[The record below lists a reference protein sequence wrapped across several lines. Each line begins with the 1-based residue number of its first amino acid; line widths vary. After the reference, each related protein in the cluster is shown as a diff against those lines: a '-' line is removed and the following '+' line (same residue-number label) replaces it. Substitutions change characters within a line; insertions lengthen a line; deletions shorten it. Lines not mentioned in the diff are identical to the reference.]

1 MTAWSK
7 PRIIDRP
14 VSRLGNI
21 LTTTQKEK
29 TRDRILGAAEQVFAN
44 KGYHES
50 LVDEIAEEVSLS
62 KGGIYFHFPS
72 KEDLFFSVMDRLA
85 DRLVSKAEAAAA
97 QETSPLAK
105 AEAALMEVLLR
116 LGKRRR
122 LARILMVQGYS
133 MGKAFEAKRVEI
145 FGRFA
150 EIIKANLDEA
160 VKAGEIRDVDT
171 AIAAHVWLGAIN
183 EIVIRWL
190 YEGTPQPAEAA
201 ESLRGILIHGLVV
214 EEPTR

>member
-1 MTAWSK
+1 M
-7 PRIIDRP
+7 DNRP
-14 VSRLGNI
+14 TRQSVGDH

-29 TRDRILGAAEQVFAN
+29 TRDRILGAAEQVFAS

-50 LVDEIAEEVSLS
+50 LVDDIAEEVSLS

-72 KEDLFFSVMDRLA
+72 KEDLFFAVLDRLA
-85 DRLVSKAEAAAA
+85 DRLVVKAEEAAAR
-97 QETSPLAK
+97 ETSPLAR

-133 MGKAFEAKRVEI
+133 MGNAFEAKRVEI

-150 EIIKANLDEA
+150 EVIKANLDEA
-160 VKAGEIRDVDT
+160 VLAGEIRDVDT

-190 YEGTPQPAEAA
+190 YEGTPQPASAA
-201 ESLRGILIHGLVV
+201 DSLRSILVHGLIV
-214 EEPTR
+214 EDSF

>member
-1 MTAWSK
+1 MA
-7 PRIIDRP
+7 
-14 VSRLGNI
+14 
-21 LTTTQKEK
+21 TTQKEK
-29 TRDRILGAAEQVFAN
+29 TRDRILGAAEQVFAS

-85 DRLVSKAEAAAA
+85 DRLVSKAEDAAAK
-97 QETSPLAK
+97 ESSPLAK

-116 LGKRRR
+116 LGERRR

-133 MGKAFEAKRVEI
+133 MGNAFEAKRVEI

-150 EIIKANLDEA
+150 EVIEANLDEA

-190 YEGTPQPAEAA
+190 YEGTPQPTEAA
-201 ESLRGILIHGLVV
+201 ESLREILISGLIVN
-214 EEPTR
+214 EPVR

>member
-1 MTAWSK
+1 MT
-7 PRIIDRP
+7 I
-14 VSRLGNI
+14 
-21 LTTTQKEK
+21 TQKEK

-72 KEDLFFSVMDRLA
+72 KEDLFFSVLDRLA
-85 DRLVSKAEAAAA
+85 DRLVSKAEEATAL
-97 QETSPLAK
+97 ETSPLAK

-133 MGKAFEAKRVEI
+133 MGNAFEAKRVEI

-150 EIIKANLDEA
+150 EVIKANLDEA

-171 AIAAHVWLGAIN
+171 AVAAHVWLGAIN

-201 ESLRGILIHGLVV
+201 PSLQKILIHGLVA
-214 EEPTR
+214 EEPGR

>member
-1 MTAWSK
+1 
-7 PRIIDRP
+7 
-14 VSRLGNI
+14 
-21 LTTTQKEK
+21 
-29 TRDRILGAAEQVFAN
+29 
-44 KGYHES
+44 
-50 LVDEIAEEVSLS
+50 VDEIAEEVSLS